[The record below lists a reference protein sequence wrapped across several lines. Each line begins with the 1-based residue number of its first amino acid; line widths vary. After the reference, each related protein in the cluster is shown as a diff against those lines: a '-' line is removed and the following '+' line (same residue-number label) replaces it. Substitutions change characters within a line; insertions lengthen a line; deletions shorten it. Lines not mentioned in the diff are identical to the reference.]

1 MWWCCSLWMSLCSN
15 WKRIFFF
22 LCISSHQKCFFFLL
36 KEQPSFSLFTI
47 SIFCLEQFRVNSFML
62 ETMMKWSGNTAVFKI
77 CASKFIFCNLYT
89 ATVVIVILESDF
101 WDFFF
106 WYDSVIQKVFQQ
118 KSHNHSTSGHLSR
131 QKAHIILFIQRVT
144 SSGEN

>member
-1 MWWCCSLWMSLCSN
+1 MYGPCFFKICHSNIQYKDPLLPMWWCCSLWMSLCSN

-22 LCISSHQKCFFFLL
+22 LCISSHQKCFFLL

-106 WYDSVIQKVFQQ
+106 DMIPAKITQPFHF
-118 KSHNHSTSGHLSR
+118 KSS
-131 QKAHIILFIQRVT
+131 K
-144 SSGEN
+144 